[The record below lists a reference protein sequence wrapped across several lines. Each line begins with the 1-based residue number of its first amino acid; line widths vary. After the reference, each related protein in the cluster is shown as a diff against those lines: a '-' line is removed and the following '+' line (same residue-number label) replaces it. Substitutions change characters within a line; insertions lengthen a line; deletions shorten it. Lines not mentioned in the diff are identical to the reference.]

1 MATPIYTPTNYGLSE
16 KVAAY
21 ICKHFGYEAFPGTTL
36 APVPCLDLPV
46 HASVSM
52 DQMVSTLVKAYFQS
66 SIDPIWLSKSLGPME
81 SGLDVDREALLLS
94 RHPSSVTG
102 YLDMP
107 AIILGKGDT
116 IALWYLPGGL
126 AWPMQEHVLGTIY
139 PLEHSLKQSI
149 SEQSWHTS
157 SSFFKQDD
165 HRLSGCLEFSP
176 ARHELGH
183 ATWEDDPAISST
195 LATDASRQWLP
206 DICLPARILSGT
218 LSVMHPPLYDAG
230 LEAMK
235 ALRQWSA
242 VADHAMSDALFQWP
256 TVYTNV
262 SVIAN
267 CSAPLHHD
275 PHSHVDWYDL
285 LVSLGEY
292 MDCVLDIPTLGL

>member
-1 MATPIYTPTNYGLSE
+1 MAGYRPL
-16 KVAAY
+16 
-21 ICKHFGYEAFPGTTL
+21 CK
-36 APVPCLDLPV
+36 
-46 HASVSM
+46 
-52 DQMVSTLVKAYFQS
+52 
-66 SIDPIWLSKSLGPME
+66 
-81 SGLDVDREALLLS
+81 
-94 RHPSSVTG
+94 
-102 YLDMP
+102 
-107 AIILGKGDT
+107 
-116 IALWYLPGGL
+116 
-126 AWPMQEHVLGTIY
+126 EHVLGAIY

-157 SSFFKQDD
+157 SSFFTQDD

-183 ATWEDDPAISST
+183 AVSHCLIYLISHLITWQTWEDDPATSSA
-195 LATDASRQWLP
+195 LATNAGRQWLP
-206 DICLPARILSGT
+206 DICLLAGILSGT
-218 LSVMHPPLYDAG
+218 LSIMHPPLYDAG

-267 CSAPLHHD
+267 HSAPLHHD

-292 MDCVLDIPTLGL
+292 MDCVLDIPTLGLPSWHCSSILQQVALAWGWVNAISGNKYSLAYYMRNNVHNWLNVPREDWMRVHTVQNALMSM

>member
-1 MATPIYTPTNYGLSE
+1 MSTQQGKCHADNVQPSLIDLIQLSE
-16 KVAAY
+16 
-21 ICKHFGYEAFPGTTL
+21 
-36 APVPCLDLPV
+36 
-46 HASVSM
+46 
-52 DQMVSTLVKAYFQS
+52 
-66 SIDPIWLSKSLGPME
+66 SLGSME
-81 SGLDVDREALLLS
+81 SSLNVDRKALLLS

-149 SEQSWHTS
+149 SD
-157 SSFFKQDD
+157 FFTQDD

-183 ATWEDDPAISST
+183 ATWEDDPAISSA
-195 LATDASRQWLP
+195 LATDAGRQ
-206 DICLPARILSGT
+206 ILSGT
-218 LSVMHPPLYDAG
+218 LSIMHPLLYDAG

-256 TVYTNV
+256 IVYTNV

-267 CSAPLHHD
+267 HSASLHHD
-275 PHSHVDWYDL
+275 PHSCTDWYDL

-292 MDCVLDIPTLGL
+292 TDLAFSGRLLWHGDNAISGNRYSLAYYMRDNVHNWLNVPRGNWMRVHTVQNALMSM